1 MKRDDIIFF
10 RTRKLEELDF
20 LSNSPPSVF
29 IGSKLKYPNVN
40 VGVLTPSQP
49 LKQVNILNNQGEWTN
64 LDLSIKQIL
73 NLRNQLINSRYQ
85 TQVKTTTSLTEKSQ
99 EIGMSLKPTDLEI
112 NLIKKPN
119 YIKEDDKIT
128 MPIRIVAPLKNIR
141 ITENTK
147 IHTKIDKVFS
157 DTDLKAGEAINY
169 LYNNEFGEQF
179 LQQLLSIGTLG
190 LKKNRRLVPTRWS
203 ITATDDII
211 GKELIKEI
219 KNYNKIEDCR
229 LFFDNYLGNYYFILL
244 MPELFGYELFE
255 YSMRH
260 GQIKE
265 EWTDF
270 EDYFGRKDYAS
281 NSVGGYY
288 SVRLSVL
295 EYLKQIKRQASVFI
309 IRFETEEYWANLG
322 VWVTRNCSRRAMNN
336 QPISF
341 YSKENGIDFM
351 KNFILN
357 KMRQDVSG
365 VFKKSKL
372 LNSVRE
378 QKDLFDFY
386 K

>member
-49 LKQVNILNNQGEWTN
+49 LKQVNILSNQNEWTN
-64 LDLSIKQIL
+64 LELSIKQIL

-85 TQVKTTTSLTEKSQ
+85 THVKTTTRLTEKSQ

-119 YIKEDDKIT
+119 YTKEDDKIT
-128 MPIRIVAPLKNIR
+128 IPIRIVAPLKNIR

-147 IHTKIDKVFS
+147 IHTKVDKVFS

-169 LYNNEFGEQF
+169 LYNNGFDEQF

-190 LKKNRRLVPTRWS
+190 LKKNRRLVPTRFA
-203 ITATDDII
+203 ITGVHDII
-211 GKELIKEI
+211 GKELMKEV
-219 KNYNKIEDCR
+219 KNHQLIEDYR
-229 LFFDNYLGNYYFILL
+229 LFYGYYLGNHYFVLL
-244 MPELFGYELFE
+244 LPNLFSYELFE
-255 YSMRH
+255 YGVKY
-260 GQIKE
+260 GQIKDE
-265 EWTDF
+265 MTDF

-288 SVRLSVL
+288 AVRLAVL
-295 EYLKQIKRQASVFI
+295 EYLKKIKRQASIFV
-309 IRFETEEYWANLG
+309 IRYETEEYWANLG
-322 VWVTRNCSRRAMNN
+322 VWVCETASKKAMNN
-336 QPISF
+336 KYISF
-341 YSKENGIDFM
+341 YSRENALDFM
-351 KNFILN
+351 KNFIFN
-357 KMRQDVSG
+357 KMRQDVSD
-365 VFKKSKL
+365 VFRKSKL
-372 LNSVRE
+372 LNSVKE
-378 QKDLFDFY
+378 QKNLFDFY

>member
-1 MKRDDIIFF
+1 MKRDDVIFF
-10 RTRKLEELDF
+10 KTRKLEELDF

-29 IGSKLKYPNVN
+29 IGSKLNYPNVN
-40 VGVLTPSQP
+40 VGILTPSQP
-49 LKQVNILNNQGEWTN
+49 LKHVNLLNNSNEWTN
-64 LDLSIKQIL
+64 MDLSIKQIL

-85 TQVKTTTSLTEKSQ
+85 TQVKTTTKLTEKSQ
-99 EIGMSLKPTDLEI
+99 EIGMSIKPTDLEL
-112 NLIKKPN
+112 NLEKIPRYMKEMDRVTKPLALS
-119 YIKEDDKIT
+119 
-128 MPIRIVAPLKNIR
+128 APLKNIR

-147 IHTKIDKVFS
+147 IHTKVDKVFS
-157 DTDLKAGEAINY
+157 DTDMKAGEAINY
-169 LYNNEFGEQF
+169 LYRNEFDESF

-211 GKELIKEI
+211 GKEMMKEV
-219 KNYNKIEDCR
+219 KSYNRIEEHR

-244 MPELFGYELFE
+244 LPEVFSYELFE
-255 YSMRH
+255 YSIRQ

-270 EDYFGRKDYAS
+270 EDHFGRKDYAS

-322 VWVTRNCSRRAMNN
+322 VWVTRNCARRAMNN
-336 QPISF
+336 KYISF
-341 YSKENGIDFM
+341 YSRENALDFM
-351 KNFILN
+351 RNYVFN
-357 KMRQDVSG
+357 KMRVNVNY
-365 VFKKSKL
+365 VFEKSNL
-372 LNSVRE
+372 LNMIKE
-378 QKDLFDFY
+378 QKGLREFF
-386 K
+386 

>member
-49 LKQVNILNNQGEWTN
+49 LKQVNILSNQNEWTN
-64 LDLSIKQIL
+64 LELSIKQIL
-73 NLRNQLINSRYQ
+73 DLRNQLINSRYQ
-85 TQVKTTTSLTEKSQ
+85 TQVKTTTRLTEKSQ

-119 YIKEDDKIT
+119 YTKEDDKIT
-128 MPIRIVAPLKNIR
+128 APIRIVAPLKNIR

-147 IHTKIDKVFS
+147 IHTKVDKVFS

-169 LYNNEFGEQF
+169 LYNNNFNEQF

-203 ITATDDII
+203 IVATDDII

-219 KNYNKIEDCR
+219 KDYSKIEDCR

-255 YSMRH
+255 YSMRY
-260 GQIKE
+260 GQVKE

-288 SVRLSVL
+288 SVRLSIL
-295 EYLKQIKRQASVFI
+295 EYLRKIKRQASVFI

-322 VWVTRNCSRRAMNN
+322 VWVTRNCAKRAMNSKY
-336 QPISF
+336 ISF
-341 YSKENGIDFM
+341 YNKENGMDFM
-351 KNFILN
+351 RNFILN
-357 KMRQDVSG
+357 KMRIDVEH

-372 LNSVRE
+372 LNMIRE
-378 QKDLFDFY
+378 QKGLKEFF
-386 K
+386 

>member
-49 LKQVNILNNQGEWTN
+49 LKQVNILSNQDEWTN

-260 GQIKE
+260 SQIKE

>member
-29 IGSKLKYPNVN
+29 IGSKLKYPTVN

-49 LKQVNILNNQGEWTN
+49 LKQVNILSNQNEWTN
-64 LDLSIKQIL
+64 LELSIKQIL

-85 TQVKTTTSLTEKSQ
+85 THVKTTTRLTEKSQ

-119 YIKEDDKIT
+119 YTKEDDKIT
-128 MPIRIVAPLKNIR
+128 IPIRIVAPLKNIR

-147 IHTKIDKVFS
+147 IHTKVDKVFS

-169 LYNNEFGEQF
+169 LYNNGFDEQF

-190 LKKNRRLVPTRWS
+190 LKKNRRLVPTRFA
-203 ITATDDII
+203 ITGVHDII
-211 GKELIKEI
+211 GKELMKEV
-219 KNYNKIEDCR
+219 KNHQLIEDYR
-229 LFFDNYLGNYYFILL
+229 LFYGYYLGNHYFVLL
-244 MPELFGYELFE
+244 LPNLFSYELFE
-255 YSMRH
+255 YGVKY
-260 GQIKE
+260 GQIKDE
-265 EWTDF
+265 MTDF

-288 SVRLSVL
+288 AVRLAVL
-295 EYLKQIKRQASVFI
+295 EYLKKIKRQASIFV
-309 IRFETEEYWANLG
+309 IRYETEEYWANLG
-322 VWVTRNCSRRAMNN
+322 VWVCETASKKAMNN
-336 QPISF
+336 KYISF
-341 YSKENGIDFM
+341 YSRENALDFM
-351 KNFILN
+351 KNFIFN
-357 KMRQDVSG
+357 KMRQDVSD
-365 VFKKSKL
+365 VFRKSKL
-372 LNSVRE
+372 LNSVKE
-378 QKDLFDFY
+378 QKNLFDFY

>member
-49 LKQVNILNNQGEWTN
+49 LKQVSILSNQNEWTN
-64 LDLSIKQIL
+64 LELSIKQIL

-85 TQVKTTTSLTEKSQ
+85 THVKTTTRLTEKSQ

-119 YIKEDDKIT
+119 YTKEDDKIT
-128 MPIRIVAPLKNIR
+128 IPIRIVAPLKNIR

-147 IHTKIDKVFS
+147 IHTKVDKVFS

-169 LYNNEFGEQF
+169 LYNNGFDEQF

-190 LKKNRRLVPTRWS
+190 LKKNRRLVPTRFA
-203 ITATDDII
+203 ITGVHDII
-211 GKELIKEI
+211 GKELMKEV
-219 KNYNKIEDCR
+219 KNHQLIEDYR
-229 LFFDNYLGNYYFILL
+229 LFYGYYLGNHYFVLL
-244 MPELFGYELFE
+244 LPNLFSYELFE
-255 YSMRH
+255 YGVKY
-260 GQIKE
+260 GQIKDE
-265 EWTDF
+265 MTDF

-288 SVRLSVL
+288 AVRLAVL
-295 EYLKQIKRQASVFI
+295 EYLKKIKRQASIFV
-309 IRFETEEYWANLG
+309 IRYETEEYWANLG
-322 VWVTRNCSRRAMNN
+322 VWVCETASKKAMNN
-336 QPISF
+336 KYISF
-341 YSKENGIDFM
+341 YSRENALDFM
-351 KNFILN
+351 KNFIFN
-357 KMRQDVSG
+357 KMRQDVSD
-365 VFKKSKL
+365 VFRKSKL
-372 LNSVRE
+372 LNSVKE
-378 QKDLFDFY
+378 QKNLFDFY